1 MELRSWPCGWGTDG
15 VEERVGY
22 LGGNGGEIDMVGR
35 EGTAKL
41 WGTEE
46 CGRAKAPVGCGESLT
61 SSVSSEFGNPFL
73 SLDIE
78 LLTAEVLLVAPNQKL
93 NLTSEFPQPGL
104 RWTGSGS
111 LQR

>member
-1 MELRSWPCGWGTDG
+1 
-15 VEERVGY
+15 
-22 LGGNGGEIDMVGR
+22 MVGR

-41 WGTEE
+41 WGTKE
-46 CGRAKAPVGCGESLT
+46 CGRAKAPVGCGDSLT
-61 SSVSSEFGNPFL
+61 SSVSSELGNPFL